1 MYDKKLD
8 LFIQVARLGS
18 FSKAAKESFITPA
31 AVLKQMNQ
39 LEIECGV
46 HIFMRSKRGVYLTRA
61 GRSLLEDAEA
71 IIKKSN
77 QAILQAQHIEANQSR
92 QPVAYDNI
100 CLGSSLMYPYKP
112 LMQRIDRHRDKFE
125 SFRISLVSID
135 DKSQSFLDL
144 LPHLGEG
151 IDIIPGLCDFYAWQS
166 FCSICPLGELPL
178 TVSIPRNHRL
188 ASRSIIKI
196 DDLLGERLY
205 TLRPGSSK
213 SVDELREHL
222 ARNYPGIKLV
232 GDEDVYDLS
241 TFNRASQEEMLV
253 LSYPVWEDVH
263 PDFVNVPVAWKHSST
278 YGLMCAHEMPP
289 KVLRFLETLIDTFSS
304 SNTRRSRQAI

>member
-1 MYDKKLD
+1 MYDKKLE
-8 LFIQVARLGS
+8 LFLQVARLGS

-39 LEIECGV
+39 LEQECGV
-46 HIFMRSKRGVYLTRA
+46 KIFARSKRGVHLTRA
-61 GRSLLEDAEA
+61 GDSLLEDAEA
-71 IIKKSN
+71 IVEKAN
-77 QAILQAQHIEANQSR
+77 QAVLRAQHIEANQGRR
-92 QPVAYDNI
+92 QIGYDSI
-100 CLGSSLMYPYKP
+100 RLGSSLMYPYKP
-112 LMQRIDRHRDKFE
+112 LMQRINRHRDEFE
-125 SFRISLVSID
+125 RFRISLVSID

-151 IDIIPGLCDFYAWQS
+151 IDIIPGLCDFYTWQS

-178 TVSIPRNHRL
+178 TVSVPRNHRL
-188 ASRSIIKI
+188 ASRRIIKI
-196 DDLLGERLY
+196 DDLLGEHLY

-222 ARNYPGIKLV
+222 TRNYPGIKLI
-232 GDEDVYDLS
+232 GDEDVYDLD
-241 TFNRASQEEMLV
+241 TFNQASQEGVIV

-263 PDFVNVPVAWKHSST
+263 PDFVNIPVAWGHSST

-289 KVLRFLETLIDTFSS
+289 KVLRFLETLINTLSGD
-304 SNTRRSRQAI
+304 NTRRAKQAV